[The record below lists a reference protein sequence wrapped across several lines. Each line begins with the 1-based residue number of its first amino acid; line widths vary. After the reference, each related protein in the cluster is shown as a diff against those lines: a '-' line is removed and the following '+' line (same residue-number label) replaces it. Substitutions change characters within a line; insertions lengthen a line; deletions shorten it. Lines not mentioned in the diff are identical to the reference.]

1 MTLFLQWQILVPR
14 LLLAAVVLL
23 AAQYGLGLHLRSVAA
38 RSSKTVAGLPLE
50 IKHARVAMLESQ
62 LVLSDLR
69 FANPNAPAQNLI
81 EADHVVLG
89 VASQPLLYKQAVID
103 RGTVSGLRFG
113 TVTANGNQQSA
124 GAKLLVNDIAPER
137 IEDWIRRFDEQ
148 FGKNWA
154 SQFKSVQLADELC
167 ARWSDRSAG
176 LERQVGE
183 LAQRAT
189 ELEQLADAAQK
200 NPLRHEDRLHAL
212 PDQASAL
219 RNDIRQVN
227 AELETIL
234 ETLDADRR
242 AIVAARQ
249 HDRQFLRERLRMETA
264 DASALTAYLL
274 RDEISRPLDEM
285 LGWLRWMRTVAPA
298 EPAPRRSGRGEEMLF
313 AGCRPAPQLL
323 IRALELQ
330 GTSRQGGA
338 PAELRGTLTDFTTT
352 PSAHTK
358 PIRLRMKTSGAQS
371 IELQAIIDR
380 TVTVPRDELVITG
393 SRVLLPKLELG
404 QAEQLSLT
412 LAPSEASLAVN
423 LLIHGEALA
432 GEIQVVQNRVQ
443 AAPALHGNLRNVPLA
458 AVLSETLQKADG
470 LTLRIALSGT
480 LAEPQC
486 TLWSSIGP
494 AVAEAME
501 IALLR
506 AAHDRSQQLLAQAER
521 QVDEQLADLERTA
534 TQQHAH
540 LMAQMS
546 SATDEVEKIA
556 NQQSAPRRLSHE
568 QLGRRLPTN
577 SLFR

>member
-1 MTLFLQWQILVPR
+1 MTRFLQWQILVPR

-23 AAQYGLGLHLRSVAA
+23 AAQYGLGRHLRLVAA

-50 IKHARVAMLESQ
+50 IKHARVAVLESQ

-69 FANPNAPAQNLI
+69 FANPNAPTQNLI
-81 EADHVVLG
+81 EADHMVLG

-113 TVTANGNQQSA
+113 TATANENPHSA
-124 GAKLLVNDIAPER
+124 RGRLLVNDVAAGR
-137 IEDWIRRFDEQ
+137 IEDWLRRLDDQ

-154 SQFKSVQLADELC
+154 RQFKSVQLADELC

-176 LERQVGE
+176 LERRVRE
-183 LAQRAT
+183 LAQRST
-189 ELEQLADAAQK
+189 ELQRLADAAQK

-219 RNDIRQVN
+219 RNDIVQV
-227 AELETIL
+227 ATELETIL
-234 ETLDADRR
+234 AVLDADRR

-249 HDRQFLRERLRMETA
+249 HDRQFLDERLRMECA

-298 EPAPRRSGRGEEMLF
+298 EPAPRRSGRGEDMLF
-313 AGCRPAPQLL
+313 AGGRPAPPLL
-323 IRALELQ
+323 IRALELH
-330 GTSRQGGA
+330 GASRQGGA
-338 PAELRGTLTDFTTT
+338 AVELRGTLTDFTTT

-358 PIRLRMKTSGAQS
+358 PIRLRMKTSGSQS

-380 TVTVPRDELVITG
+380 TVSVPRDELVITG

-404 QAEQLSLT
+404 RAEQLSLT
-412 LAPSEASLAVN
+412 LAPSEASLAGN
-423 LLIHGEALA
+423 LVIHGEALT
-432 GEIQVVQNRVQ
+432 GEIQLVQNRVQ

-458 AVLSETLQKADG
+458 AALSETLQRADR
-470 LTLRIALSGT
+470 LTLRIALGGT
-480 LAEPQC
+480 LSEPQC

-501 IALLR
+501 IALKR

-540 LMAQMS
+540 LMAQTG
-546 SATDEVEKIA
+546 SATGEVERIA

-568 QLGRRLPTN
+568 QLGRRLPAN

>member
-1 MTLFLQWQILVPR
+1 MTRFLQWQILVPR
-14 LLLAAVVLL
+14 LLLVAVVLL
-23 AAQYGLGLHLRSVAA
+23 AAQYGLGRHLRSVAA
-38 RSSKTVAGLPLE
+38 RSSRTASGLPLE

-62 LVLSDLR
+62 VVLSDLR

-81 EADHVVLG
+81 EADHVVLD

-103 RGTVSGLRFG
+103 RGTVSGLRLG
-113 TVTANGNQQSA
+113 TVTPNENRHSA
-124 GAKLLVNDIAPER
+124 RGRLLVNDVAAER
-137 IEDWIRRFDEQ
+137 IEDWLLRLDEQ
-148 FGKNWA
+148 LGKNWGR
-154 SQFKSVQLADELC
+154 QFKSVQLADELC

-176 LERQVGE
+176 LEQRVRE
-183 LAQRAT
+183 LAQRST
-189 ELEQLADAAQK
+189 ELQQLADAAQK

-219 RNDIRQVN
+219 RNDIAQVT
-227 AELETIL
+227 AELDTML
-234 ETLDADRR
+234 RALDTDRR

-249 HDRQFLRERLRMETA
+249 HDQQFMRERLRLEPA
-264 DASALTAYLL
+264 NASALTAYLL
-274 RDEISRPLDEM
+274 RDEVTRPLDEL

-298 EPAPRRSGRGEEMLF
+298 EPAPRRAARGEDMLF

-323 IRALELQ
+323 IRALELH

-338 PAELRGTLTDFTTT
+338 PVELRGTLTDFTTT

-358 PIRLRMKTSGAQS
+358 PIRLRMKTSGSQS

-380 TVTVPRDELVITG
+380 TVSVPRDELVITG
-393 SRVLLPKLELG
+393 SRILLPKLEMG

-412 LAPSEASLAVN
+412 LAPSEASLAGN
-423 LLIHGEALA
+423 LVIHGEALA
-432 GEIQVVQNRVQ
+432 GEIQLVQNRVQ
-443 AAPALHGNLRNVPLA
+443 AAPALHGNLRSVPLA
-458 AVLSETLQKADG
+458 AALSETLQKADR

-480 LAEPQC
+480 LDEPQC

-506 AAHDRSQQLLAQAER
+506 AAQDRSQKLLAQAER

-534 TQQHAH
+534 TEQHAH
-540 LMAQMS
+540 LMAQMG
-546 SATDEVEKIA
+546 SATGEVERIA

-568 QLGRRLPTN
+568 QLGRRLPAN